1 MIGGVKKL
9 AQINYEKGKRHPD
22 SEYLAAL
29 ARAGI
34 DVLYILT
41 GKRCPIVIDEP
52 NVANS
57 RHLAERNVA
66 TSRHLAERADS
77 VTQGEAGLPPDEQ
90 LVLEAYR
97 SLNPA
102 ARKELLAE
110 LLTGRK
116 KPKAKPREG
125 IKVSGNANRVAGRDF
140 NEQKE

>member
-1 MIGGVKKL
+1 MPNISLGDRLKAERERLGYTQTEFAELAGASKRSQIGWEQGRS
-9 AQINYEKGKRHPD
+9 APD
-22 SEYLAAL
+22 ANALAAWL
-29 ARAGI
+29 EEGL
-34 DVLYILT
+34 DVIFVLSGQRT
-41 GKRCPIVIDEP
+41 
-52 NVANS
+52 NVSSS
-57 RHLAERNVA
+57 RH
-66 TSRHLAERADS
+66 
-77 VTQGEAGLPPDEQ
+77 LPPDEQ
-90 LVLEAYR
+90 LLLEAYR